1 MQQSR
6 AIETWVGLFV
16 AMGLIAL
23 FFLAMQVS
31 NLSDIRID
39 NKGYRITARFENA
52 GSLKVKA
59 PVSMAGVRIGR
70 VSAIQF
76 DKDTYEAI
84 VEMRIEP
91 GYDTLPIDT
100 TATVFTAGLLGEQYV
115 GLSPGG
121 SEEYLKEGDEIE
133 LTQSAMV
140 LEEVISRF
148 LFNKAESG
156 GEGEGSQG
164 DAEGTESGEAASK

>member
-6 AIETWVGLFV
+6 VIETWVGLFV
-16 AMGLIAL
+16 AMGVIAL

-31 NLSDIRID
+31 NLSELKID
-39 NKGYRITARFENA
+39 DRSYRIIARFENA
-52 GSLKVKA
+52 GSLKVKS
-59 PVSMAGVRIGR
+59 PVTMAGVRIGR

-76 DKDTYEAI
+76 DKDAYEAV

-91 GYDTLPIDT
+91 AYDTLPTDT
-100 TATVFTAGLLGEQYV
+100 TANVLTAGLLGEQYV

-121 SEEYLKEGDEIE
+121 AEDYLKDGDEIE

-148 LFNKAESG
+148 LFNKAAG
-156 GEGEGSQG
+156 GGEGSQG
-164 DAEGTESGEAASK
+164 DGENSEPRGDGK